1 MYGNRSVLLS
11 FPGWNCVGLEVQS
24 LRRLGRALTQATDR
38 LPRVRMMLSLSS
50 ISLFRSQPGE
60 GVFPVRQGQVGM
72 LRREN
77 LPLSVLWT

>member
-1 MYGNRSVLLS
+1 MYGNRSALLS
-11 FPGWNCVGLEVQS
+11 FPRLNFVGFEVQS
-24 LRRLGRALTQATDR
+24 LRRLGRALAQATDR
-38 LPRVRMMLSLSS
+38 LPRVRLMLALSS

-60 GVFPVRQGQVGM
+60 AVFPVRQGQVGM